1 MSFRAEIKG
10 MDDFQKKLV
19 GLRKDMTKIL
29 EEATQAGADVVA
41 DEANHLAPGP
51 YIKTEVVDSTWTHA
65 DIDIGP
71 DEDHWYY
78 RFFEFGAGPH
88 EVTPKNVGGLRFLGP
103 EGEMIVRVFAYPQG
117 MAADPFLRPAHDTKK
132 DEAEE
137 ATGQVFLS
145 VINKYL
151 ER

>member
-1 MSFRAEIKG
+1 MSFRSEIKG
-10 MDDFQKKLV
+10 DKDFEKKLI
-19 GLRKDMTKIL
+19 GLRKDMSKIL
-29 EEATQAGADVVA
+29 EEAAQAGADVIA

-51 YIKTEVVDSTWTHA
+51 NIETEVVESKMTHA
-65 DIDIGP
+65 DVEIGP

-88 EVTPKNVGGLRFLGP
+88 EISPSSVGGLQFPGR
-103 EGEMIVRVFAYPQG
+103 EGEAVVRMIAHHQG
-117 MAADPFLRPAHDTKK
+117 MGASPFLRPAHDGKQK
-132 DEAEE
+132 EAEQ
-137 ATGQVFLS
+137 ATGKVFLS